1 MQAWVA
7 WALRNETELQ
17 HRTVWALS
25 LQSEVEKR
33 TAWALD
39 LRHRVETLENEVE
52 ERTFWALRLKSE
64 LMDQTSRAQ
73 RSENELY
80 RLIHNPLH
88 LVARLLRG
96 IQNRLFN
103 LVN

>member
-1 MQAWVA
+1 VQAWVA

-17 HRTVWALS
+17 H
-25 LQSEVEKR
+25 R